1 MKIGIFGGSFNPPH
15 KMHENIA
22 QELTEKGLLDKI
34 IFVPT
39 GNQYQKKDLID
50 SSDRYQM
57 LKIIA
62 NKNKNYEVSNYE
74 MKNKLTYT
82 YQTMK
87 YFQKK
92 YKKDQLYFILGADN
106 LESILSWKNHQ
117 YLLKHYYILVIDRGN
132 QKERLQETMK
142 KYMDHIMFAQM
153 NENTLS
159 STRIREWLKQK
170 NQNVLLELHPE
181 VLKYIQ
187 THKLYE

>member
-57 LKIIA
+57 LKIIT

-117 YLLKHYYILVIDRGN
+117 YLLKHYYFLVIDRGN
-132 QKERLQETMK
+132 QKERLQEAMK